1 MKLKQPE
8 RQNMSKHSIKIRAQK
23 VPAEIKLLVSKSLA
37 TAKQINKI
45 LTEQGKTQRD
55 LANLLGKKESEISK
69 WLQGTHN
76 FTYKTICK
84 IEIVLG
90 EQIIFTADQAI
101 HNVTFYSAIVTSKTS
116 QDIFF
121 KNVQKAINLNSLNN
135 QKLTTTTD
143 NLTENQDLK
152 KINSLLES
160 CCNN

>member
-1 MKLKQPE
+1 
-8 RQNMSKHSIKIRAQK
+8 MSKHSIKIRAQK
-23 VPAEIKLLVSKSLA
+23 VPAEIKLLVGKSLA
-37 TAKQINKI
+37 TAKQISKI
-45 LTEQGKTQRD
+45 LEEQGKTQRD

-90 EQIIFTADQAI
+90 EQLIFTADQAI
-101 HNVTFYSAIVTSKTS
+101 QNVTFYRANVTNKTS

-121 KNVQKAINLNSLNN
+121 KNVQKAININSLNN

-152 KINSLLES
+152 KINSPLES
-160 CCNN
+160 CCTN

>member
-1 MKLKQPE
+1 LKQPE
-8 RQNMSKHSIKIRAQK
+8 RQNMSKHSIKLRAQK

-55 LANLLGKKESEISK
+55 LADLLGKKESEISK

-84 IEIVLG
+84 IEIALG

-101 HNVTFYSAIVTSKTS
+101 QNITFYRAIVSNKTR

-121 KNVQKAINLNSLNN
+121 NNVQKAINLDSLKK
-135 QKLTTTTD
+135 QRLTTTTD
-143 NLTENQDLK
+143 NLSENQDLK